1 MSVPRVNLTLQS
13 LRFMELSLQDPMRA
27 TLRASSGP
35 IVVNL
40 PRPERYALHKLLVY
54 GERPLAQRTKARE
67 DVAHSAAL
75 MDYLLTHDRENME
88 NMASM

>member
-35 IVVNL
+35 IVVNQ

-54 GERPLAQRTKARE
+54 GERPRAQRTKARK
-67 DVAHSAAL
+67 DVAHSTAL
-75 MDYLLTHDRENME
+75 MDYLLTHDRENM
-88 NMASM
+88 ASM